1 MCLTVDYT
9 KINQYLTQIFNNVL
23 IIEEA
28 ALRSSRFSDVSIK
41 EMHTLDSIG
50 EAKVT
55 TPSDIAK
62 DLMLT
67 VGTVTVS
74 LNRLEKKGYIERYRS
89 ESDRRVVHVSLS
101 HRGRLLYRLHRK
113 FHQKMVKGFVADLP
127 DDSVE
132 ILQTGLENLHTFLE
146 EIK

>member
-1 MCLTVDYT
+1 MVVEYE
-9 KINQYLTQIFNNVL
+9 KINKYLTHIFNNVL

-28 ALRSSRFSDVSIK
+28 TLRSSRFSNVSIK
-41 EMHTLDSIG
+41 EMHTIDSIG
-50 EAKVT
+50 EAGMT

-62 DLMLT
+62 KLMLT

-74 LNRLEKKGYIERYRS
+74 LNRLEKKGYVERYRS
-89 ESDRRVVHVSLS
+89 DNDRRVVNVSLS
-101 HRGRLLYRLHRK
+101 RSGRLLYRLHRK
-113 FHQKMVKGFVADLP
+113 FHREMVKRFVADMP
-127 DDSVE
+127 EPSVK

>member
-1 MCLTVDYT
+1 MVDYT
-9 KINQYLTQIFNNVL
+9 KINKYLTHIFNNVL

-28 ALRSSRFSDVSIK
+28 TLRTSRFSDVSIK
-41 EMHTLDSIG
+41 EMHTIDSIG
-50 EAKVT
+50 EAKMT

-74 LNRLEKKGYIERYRS
+74 LNRLEKKGYIKRYRS
-89 ESDRRVVHVSLS
+89 EHDRRVVNVSLS
-101 HRGRLLYRLHRK
+101 SRGRLLYRLHRK
-113 FHQKMVKGFVADLP
+113 FHREMVKRFVADLT
-127 DDSVE
+127 DDSVK

>member
-1 MCLTVDYT
+1 MDYT
-9 KINQYLTQIFNNVL
+9 KINGYLTHIFNNVL

-28 ALRSSRFSDVSIK
+28 SLQSSQFSDVSIK
-41 EMHTLDSIG
+41 EMHTIDSIG

-62 DLMLT
+62 DLMVT
-67 VGTVTVS
+67 VGTITVS

-89 ESDRRVVHVSLS
+89 ESDRRVVNVSLTS
-101 HRGRLLYRLHRK
+101 RGRLLYRLHKK
-113 FHQKMVKGFVADLP
+113 FHREMVKRLVAGLP
-127 DDSVE
+127 DDSVK
-132 ILQTGLENLHTFLE
+132 ILQTGLENLNTFLE

>member
-1 MCLTVDYT
+1 MVDYT
-9 KINQYLTQIFNNVL
+9 KINKYLTHIFNNVL

-28 ALRSSRFSDVSIK
+28 TLRTSRFSDVSIK
-41 EMHTLDSIG
+41 EMHTIDSIG
-50 EAKVT
+50 EAKMT

-74 LNRLEKKGYIERYRS
+74 LNRLEKKGYINRYRS
-89 ESDRRVVHVSLS
+89 EHDRRVVNVSLS
-101 HRGRLLYRLHRK
+101 SRGRLLYRLHRK
-113 FHQKMVKGFVADLP
+113 FHREMVKRFVADLP
-127 DDSVE
+127 DDSVK

>member
-1 MCLTVDYT
+1 MAIDYT
-9 KINQYLTQIFNNVL
+9 KINGYLTHIFNNVL

-28 ALRSSRFSDVSIK
+28 SLQSSQFSDVSIK
-41 EMHTLDSIG
+41 EMHTIDSIG

-62 DLMLT
+62 DLMVT
-67 VGTVTVS
+67 VGTITVS

-89 ESDRRVVHVSLS
+89 ESDRRVVNVSLTS
-101 HRGRLLYRLHRK
+101 RGRLLYRLHKK
-113 FHQKMVKGFVADLP
+113 FHREMVKRLVAGLP
-127 DDSVE
+127 DDSVK
-132 ILQTGLENLHTFLE
+132 ILQTGLENLNTFLE

>member
-1 MCLTVDYT
+1 M
-9 KINQYLTQIFNNVL
+9 
-23 IIEEA
+23 
-28 ALRSSRFSDVSIK
+28 
-41 EMHTLDSIG
+41 
-50 EAKVT
+50 T

-101 HRGRLLYRLHRK
+101 QRGRLLYRLHRK
-113 FHQKMVKGFVADLP
+113 FHQKMVKRFVADLP
-127 DDSVE
+127 EDSVE

-146 EIK
+146 EIR

>member
-1 MCLTVDYT
+1 MVDYT
-9 KINQYLTQIFNNVL
+9 KINKYLTHIFNNVL

-28 ALRSSRFSDVSIK
+28 TLRTSRFSDVSIK
-41 EMHTLDSIG
+41 EMHTIDSIG
-50 EAKVT
+50 EAKMT

-74 LNRLEKKGYIERYRS
+74 LNRLEKKGYIKRYRS
-89 ESDRRVVHVSLS
+89 EHDRRVVNVSLS
-101 HRGRLLYRLHRK
+101 SRGRLLYRLHRK
-113 FHQKMVKGFVADLP
+113 FHREMVKRFVSDLP
-127 DDSVE
+127 DDSVK

>member
-1 MCLTVDYT
+1 MEYA
-9 KINQYLTQIFNNVL
+9 KINRYLTHIFNNVL
-23 IIEEA
+23 TIEEA
-28 ALRSSRFSDVSIK
+28 SLRSSRFSDVSIK
-41 EMHTLDSIG
+41 EMHTIDSIG
-50 EAKVT
+50 EAKIT

-89 ESDRRVVHVSLS
+89 ESDRRVVNISLS
-101 HRGRLLYRLHRK
+101 RRGQLLYRLYRK
-113 FHQKMVKGFVADLP
+113 FHREMVKRFIADLP
-127 DDSVE
+127 EDSVK

-146 EIK
+146 ELK

>member
-1 MCLTVDYT
+1 MTVEYE
-9 KINQYLTQIFNNVL
+9 KINKYLTHIFNNVL
-23 IIEEA
+23 VIEEA
-28 ALRSSRFSDVSIK
+28 SLRTSQFSDVSIK
-41 EMHTLDSIG
+41 EMHTIDSIG

-101 HRGRLLYRLHRK
+101 RRGRLLYRLHHK
-113 FHQKMVKGFVADLP
+113 FHREMVKRFVADMP
-127 DDSVE
+127 DDSVK
-132 ILQTGLENLHTFLE
+132 ILQTGLENLHNFLE

>member
-1 MCLTVDYT
+1 MAVDYT
-9 KINQYLTQIFNNVL
+9 KINQYLTHIFNNVL

-101 HRGRLLYRLHRK
+101 QRGRLLYRLHRK
-113 FHQKMVKGFVADLP
+113 FHQKMVKRFVADLP
-127 DDSVE
+127 EDSVE